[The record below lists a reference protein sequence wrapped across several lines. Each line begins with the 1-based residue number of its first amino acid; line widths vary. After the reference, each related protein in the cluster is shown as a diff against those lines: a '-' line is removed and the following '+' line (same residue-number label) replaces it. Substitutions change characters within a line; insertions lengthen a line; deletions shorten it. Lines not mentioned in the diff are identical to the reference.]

1 MVSSTMVCW
10 TVARREDV
18 PASGR
23 RENAILPSGHDSSL
37 ENAGDAMAVAAAT
50 AVTAAV
56 VDCSSVAAVAV
67 AGERSG
73 MEDAMAVDIAANLER
88 KFLLVSLLLLLL
100 LLWLL
105 LVSVDVDSCSGDS
118 LLYFVANITCRD
130 LLGSFLSVV
139 IVEIVLVLVEIL
151 LW

>member
-37 ENAGDAMAVAAAT
+37 ENAGDAIAVAAADT
-50 AVTAAV
+50 VAAVV
-56 VDCSSVAAVAV
+56 VDCSIVAAVAV

-88 KFLLVSLLLLLL
+88 KFLLVSFLLLLVFLI
-100 LLWLL
+100 
-105 LVSVDVDSCSGDS
+105 DVDSCSGDS
-118 LLYFVANITCRD
+118 LFSFEANITSGD
-130 LLGSFLSVV
+130 LLESLLSVV
-139 IVEIVLVLVEIL
+139 IVEIVLVEIL
-151 LW
+151 L